1 MPPGIALGAE
11 IDEND
16 ICMLMRRRLQGL
28 SRMLL
33 AAMLF
38 AHAALAFSNCE
49 LGGRA
54 PALAMAKA
62 MACCPNAVDE
72 PSVDNAN
79 LCLAH
84 CTSDS
89 QQVEGGSGKLPLPL
103 AAQAVLVLAGPQ
115 QLDDASSRCID
126 AGPPATATPSRN
138 ILFKNL
144 RI

>member
-1 MPPGIALGAE
+1 
-11 IDEND
+11 
-16 ICMLMRRRLQGL
+16 MLMRRQLRSL

-33 AAMLF
+33 VVMLF

-54 PALAMAKA
+54 PALAVAQA
-62 MACCPNAVDE
+62 VACCPDAVED
-72 PSVDNAN
+72 SLADNAN

-89 QQVEGGSGKLPLPL
+89 QQVEGGNGKLQLPL
-103 AAQAVLVLAGPQ
+103 AAYPVLVLTASPQ
-115 QLDDASSRCID
+115 PDAASSRRVP
-126 AGPPATATPSRN
+126 AEPPALAAPSRN

>member
-1 MPPGIALGAE
+1 
-11 IDEND
+11 
-16 ICMLMRRRLQGL
+16 MLMRRQLQSL

-33 AAMLF
+33 AALLF
-38 AHAALAFSNCE
+38 GHAALAFSNCE

-54 PALAMAKA
+54 PALAVAQA
-62 MACCPNAVDE
+62 MACCPDAVE
-72 PSVDNAN
+72 ETSVDNAN

-89 QQVEGGSGKLPLPL
+89 QQVEGGGGKLPLPL
-103 AAQAVLVLAGPQ
+103 ATQAVLVLTDSRP
-115 QLDDASSRCID
+115 LDDAGARRV
-126 AGPPATATPSRN
+126 ATEPPADPAPSRN

>member
-1 MPPGIALGAE
+1 
-11 IDEND
+11 
-16 ICMLMRRRLQGL
+16 MLMHRQLRSL

-54 PALAMAKA
+54 PALAVTQA
-62 MACCPNAVDE
+62 MACCPDAVEDF
-72 PSVDNAN
+72 SVDNAN

-89 QQVEGGSGKLPLPL
+89 QQVESGNGKLQLPL
-103 AAQAVLVLAGPQ
+103 AAYPVLVLTASP
-115 QLDDASSRCID
+115 QLDAASSRRV
-126 AGPPATATPSRN
+126 PAEPLAAPSRN

>member
-1 MPPGIALGAE
+1 
-11 IDEND
+11 
-16 ICMLMRRRLQGL
+16 MLMRRQLRSLA
-28 SRMLL
+28 RMLL
-33 AAMLF
+33 AVMLF

-54 PALAMAKA
+54 PALAVAQA
-62 MACCPNAVDE
+62 MACCPDAVED
-72 PSVDNAN
+72 SLVDNAN

-89 QQVEGGSGKLPLPL
+89 QQVESGSGKPHLPL
-103 AAQAVLVLAGPQ
+103 AADPVSVLAAAAQ
-115 QLDDASSRCID
+115 MDDASSRRVP
-126 AGPPATATPSRN
+126 AEPPAHLALSRN

>member
-1 MPPGIALGAE
+1 
-11 IDEND
+11 
-16 ICMLMRRRLQGL
+16 MLMHRQLRSL

-54 PALAMAKA
+54 PALAVTQA
-62 MACCPNAVDE
+62 MACCPDAVEDF
-72 PSVDNAN
+72 SVDNAN

-89 QQVEGGSGKLPLPL
+89 QQVESGNGKLQLPL
-103 AAQAVLVLAGPQ
+103 AAYPVLVLTASP
-115 QLDDASSRCID
+115 QLDAASSRRVP
-126 AGPPATATPSRN
+126 AEPPALAAPSRN

>member
-1 MPPGIALGAE
+1 
-11 IDEND
+11 
-16 ICMLMRRRLQGL
+16 MLMRRQLRSLA
-28 SRMLL
+28 RMLL

-54 PALAMAKA
+54 PALAVAKA
-62 MACCPNAVDE
+62 MACCPDAVDE
-72 PSVDNAN
+72 PSVGNAN

-84 CTSDS
+84 CMSDS
-89 QQVEGGSGKLPLPL
+89 QQVEGGNGKLQVSL
-103 AAQAVLVLAGPQ
+103 AACPVLALTASP
-115 QLDDASSRCID
+115 QLDAASSRRVP
-126 AGPPATATPSRN
+126 AGPPALAAPSRN